1 MLEKLNVEGELGSL
15 ERADGRGRG
24 GWKKKKNGIFSNVWE
39 LEQLSSWE
47 LKEHYQVCAVC
58 DSVAGRGYRMER
70 DPSHRRVPTFLTL
83 WWVHLQDR
91 TKRRPSRMLQRM
103 AATAGRGMV
112 HRNMA
117 VLLQ

>member
-1 MLEKLNVEGELGSL
+1 MWRENLGAWRELIGGGEGDEK
-15 ERADGRGRG
+15 R
-24 GWKKKKNGIFSNVWE
+24 KKNGIFSNVWE

-91 TKRRPSRMLQRM
+91 TKSRPSRMLQRM

-112 HRNMA
+112 HRNMV